1 MTQNQKTVVIVHTGP
16 VTVQPLVTQAAEL
29 LPDVRIV
36 NLIDDS
42 LLKDVMAAGGV
53 TEAVSRRMNQYY
65 QIGQDMGAAA
75 VLNACSSVGEVADAA
90 MDKLNIPLVK
100 IDVAMAEQ
108 AVSRASRIGVA
119 ATVATTLDPTV
130 RLIEKTA
137 ERMGKEI
144 TVVRQLVAGAFDA
157 LLSGDAT
164 EHDRLVGEGLA
175 ELAQETELIVLAQVS
190 MGRVAD
196 ALGDRISVPVLT
208 SPRLGIERL
217 ASVLK
222 ALEAAPASA
231 HQTASTPGS
240 AATSESVAAQ

>member
-16 VTVQPLVTQAAEL
+16 VTVQPLVAQAAEL
-29 LPDVRIV
+29 LPGVRIV

-65 QIGQDMGAAA
+65 QIGQDMGAVAL
-75 VLNACSSVGEVADAA
+75 LNACSSVGEVADAA
-90 MDKLNIPLVK
+90 MSSLSIPLVK
-100 IDVAMAEQ
+100 VDVAMAEQ

-144 TVVRQLVAGAFDA
+144 TVVRKLVAGAFDA
-157 LLSGDAT
+157 LLSGDAA
-164 EHDRLVGEGLA
+164 EHDRLVGEGLK
-175 ELAQETELIVLAQVS
+175 ELAQEAELIVLAQVS

-196 ALGDRISVPVLT
+196 ALGDIGVPVLT
-208 SPRLGIERL
+208 SPKLGMERL

-222 ALEAAPASA
+222 GLEVAPDSA
-231 HQTASTPGS
+231 TSDT
-240 AATSESVAAQ
+240 AATSEPVAIR

>member
-16 VTVQPLVTQAAEL
+16 VTVAPLAAQAAEL
-29 LPDVRIV
+29 LPGVRIV

-53 TEAVSRRMNQYY
+53 TEAVSSRMNQYY
-65 QIGQDMGAAA
+65 QIGQGMGATAI
-75 VLNACSSVGEVADAA
+75 LNACSSVGEVADAA
-90 MDKLNIPLVK
+90 MSSLNIPLVK
-100 IDVAMAEQ
+100 IDVAMAEA

-137 ERMGKEI
+137 ARMGKQI
-144 TVVRQLVAGAFDA
+144 TVVRKLCEGAFDA
-157 LLSGDAT
+157 LLAGNTD

-175 ELAQETELIVLAQVS
+175 ELAQEAELIVLAQVS

-196 ALGDRISVPVLT
+196 ALGDKITVPVLT
-208 SPRLGIERL
+208 SPRLGMERL
-217 ASVLK
+217 ASVLHG
-222 ALEAAPASA
+222 LETGAPA
-231 HQTASTPGS
+231 
-240 AATSESVAAQ
+240 AAQPDPVAAR

>member
-16 VTVQPLVTQAAEL
+16 VTVQPLVAQAAEL
-29 LPDVRIV
+29 LPGVRIV

-53 TEAVSRRMNQYY
+53 TDAVSNRMNQYY
-65 QIGQDMGAAA
+65 QIGQDMGAVAI
-75 VLNACSSVGEVADAA
+75 LNACSSVGEVADAA
-90 MDKLNIPLVK
+90 MDSLKIPLVK

-108 AVSRASRIGVA
+108 AVARASRIGVA

-137 ERMGKEI
+137 ARMGKEI
-144 TVVRQLVAGAFDA
+144 TVVRKLCEGAFDA
-157 LLSGDAT
+157 LLAGDTA
-164 EHDRLVGEGLA
+164 EHDRLVAAGLK
-175 ELAQETELIVLAQVS
+175 ELASDAELIVLAQVS

-196 ALGDRISVPVLT
+196 ALGDIGVPVLT

-217 ASVLK
+217 ASVLSE
-222 ALEAAPASA
+222 LEAAP
-231 HQTASTPGS
+231 
-240 AATSESVAAQ
+240 VALR

>member
-53 TEAVSRRMNQYY
+53 TPAVSSRMNQYY
-65 QIGQDMGAAA
+65 QIGQEMGAVAI
-75 VLNACSSVGEVADAA
+75 LNACSSVGEVADAA
-90 MDKLNIPLVK
+90 MDSLRVPLVK

-108 AVSRASRIGVA
+108 AVSQASRIGVA

-137 ERMGKEI
+137 ARMGKEI
-144 TVVRQLVAGAFDA
+144 TVVRKLCEGAFDA
-157 LLSGDAT
+157 LLAGDTA
-164 EHDRLVGEGLA
+164 EHDRRVAAGLND
-175 ELAQETELIVLAQVS
+175 LAADTELIVLAQVS

-196 ALGDRISVPVLT
+196 ALGDTISVPVLT

-222 ALEAAPASA
+222 ALETAPDSGATSAPA
-231 HQTASTPGS
+231 
-240 AATSESVAAQ
+240 AAR